1 MQDGRRPR
9 RRLRRLRPLRAQPVL
24 HLVPN
29 IFTIMGLCAGLT
41 GIRYALDGR
50 FELAV
55 MLIILA
61 GVLDFL
67 DGLAARMLRITS
79 PLGAQLDSLGD
90 FLSFGVAPA
99 LLVYLWTLHQVR
111 GAGWALALLFAACC
125 ALRLARFNTELDDPN
140 RPRWSVYFFTGIP
153 APAAAGCM
161 LLPMIAY
168 FAISNTPALG
178 PNAVLADLARS
189 WTLGAALTVFVS
201 LMMVSKVPTLSLKRL
216 RVQPDWV
223 LPTLLGAGLLVA
235 FLASAPWS
243 TLTFLG
249 LVYLLTLP
257 LGWLAAQRM
266 KRREATPTPIEP
278 AAPETG
284 AQEDGERVVSLE
296 RPGSEALRG
305 RPQR

>member
-1 MQDGRRPR
+1 
-9 RRLRRLRPLRAQPVL
+9 
-24 HLVPN
+24 
-29 IFTIMGLCAGLT
+29 
-41 GIRYALDGR
+41 
-50 FELAV
+50 
-55 MLIILA
+55 
-61 GVLDFL
+61 
-67 DGLAARMLRITS
+67 
-79 PLGAQLDSLGD
+79 
-90 FLSFGVAPA
+90 
-99 LLVYLWTLHQVR
+99 
-111 GAGWALALLFAACC
+111 
-125 ALRLARFNTELDDPN
+125 
-140 RPRWSVYFFTGIP
+140 
-153 APAAAGCM
+153 M

-257 LGWLAAQRM
+257 LGWLAARRM
-266 KRREATPTPIEP
+266 RRREAAPPAPSEP
-278 AAPETG
+278 AALETDG
-284 AQEDGERVVSLE
+284 PADGERVVSLE

-305 RPQR
+305 RPPR